1 MSRVGKMPIVVP
13 QGVRINL
20 QGAVLQVEGPKGKMQ
35 HAIPEGLKIDV
46 ADNSITVTRLSEQ
59 NKIRALHGLTRSLVA
74 NMVAGVTQGFKK
86 ELEIVGVGYRADM
99 SNNMLNLTLGYSH
112 PINFPLP
119 EGIKG
124 KVEKQVITI
133 EGIDKGLVGQIAAK
147 IKSLRKPD
155 VYKGKGIRYLG
166 EVIKTKVGKSGAK

>member
-1 MSRVGKMPIVVP
+1 MPIVVP

-74 NMVAGVTQGFKK
+74 NMVSGVTQGFKK

>member
-1 MSRVGKMPIVVP
+1 MSRVGKLPIVVP

-46 ADNSITVTRLSEQ
+46 TDNSITVTRLSEQ

-74 NMVAGVTQGFKK
+74 NMVSGVTQGYKK

>member
-1 MSRVGKMPIVVP
+1 MSRVGKLPIVVP

-20 QGAVLQVEGPKGKMQ
+20 QGADLQVEGPKGKLQ
-35 HAIPEGLKIDV
+35 HTIPEGLKINV
-46 ADNSITVTRLSEQ
+46 ADNTMTVTRLSEQ
-59 NKIRALHGLTRSLVA
+59 NKIRALHGLTRTLVA

-99 SNNMLNLTLGYSH
+99 STNVLNLTLGYSH

-124 KVEKQVITI
+124 RVDKQVITI

-155 VYKGKGIRYLG
+155 IYKGKGIRYLG

>member
-46 ADNSITVTRLSEQ
+46 ADNSITVARLSEQ

-74 NMVAGVTQGFKK
+74 NMVSGVTQGFKK

>member
-1 MSRVGKMPIVVP
+1 MSRVGKLPIVVP

-155 VYKGKGIRYLG
+155 IYKGKGIRYLG

>member
-1 MSRVGKMPIVVP
+1 MSRVGKLPIVVP

-74 NMVAGVTQGFKK
+74 NMVSGVTQGFKK

>member
-119 EGIKG
+119 EGIRG

>member
-20 QGAVLQVEGPKGKMQ
+20 QGAVLQVQGPKGTMQ
-35 HAIPEGLKIDV
+35 HAIPEGLKIDI
-46 ADNSITVTRLSEQ
+46 ADSSITVTRLSEQ
-59 NKIRALHGLTRSLVA
+59 NNIRALHGLTRSLVA
-74 NMVAGVTQGFKK
+74 NMVSGVTQGFKK

-155 VYKGKGIRYLG
+155 IYKGKGIRYLG

>member
-1 MSRVGKMPIVVP
+1 MPIVVP

-46 ADNSITVTRLSEQ
+46 ADSSITVTRLSEQ

>member
-1 MSRVGKMPIVVP
+1 MPIVVP

-35 HAIPEGLKIDV
+35 HAIPEGLKVDV

-74 NMVAGVTQGFKK
+74 NMVSGVTQGFKK